1 MDAALERCDRS
12 RRRSTRRLVVGLGT
26 LALAIVITMAVST
39 ALAKTTPPD
48 RAPRPTGAAEP
59 GTDEWYSVPLPSG
72 RVAALGVY
80 RPVKS
85 SGRSVLVLHGRD
97 GPRRLYEDLSSRF
110 AAEGFTAVAAC
121 WFSYSVQEHDDA
133 YGCPGIGEFHG
144 AEATTVA
151 DVAAI
156 VDAAERIPGVDGD
169 RLGIIG
175 QSYGARMAL
184 LRAAATG
191 RTEPVVSS
199 CGYLAA
205 QPLTVEAEQP
215 VYPFPADPD
224 VAAGIVA
231 PVLIVHGDADPII
244 PVGQAV
250 AFAAAMDAAGH
261 PAQLITYG
269 SPAGHSI
276 PWDIVTS
283 LDDPGRLLR
292 DRLLDDAVTFL
303 RKHLEPIRSHEAKER
318 AEAT

>member
-1 MDAALERCDRS
+1 
-12 RRRSTRRLVVGLGT
+12 VVGLVALSLGFAGSSAGANVGT
-26 LALAIVITMAVST
+26 
-39 ALAKTTPPD
+39 KTTPPD
-48 RAPRPTGAAEP
+48 PASRPTGAAEP

-72 RVAALGVY
+72 RVAAVGVY

-85 SGRSVLVLHGRD
+85 SGRSVLVLHGKD
-97 GPRRLYEDLSSRF
+97 GPRRLYEDLANRF
-110 AAEGFTAVAAC
+110 AAEGFTALVAC
-121 WFSYSVQEHDDA
+121 WFSYPGQEHDDT
-133 YGCPGIGEFHG
+133 YGCPGIGDFHG
-144 AEATTVA
+144 AEETTVA

-156 VDAAERIPGVDGD
+156 VDADERIPGVDRD
-169 RLGIIG
+169 RLGIVG

-224 VAAGIVA
+224 VAARIVA
-231 PVLIVHGDADPII
+231 PVLVVHGDADPII

-250 AFAAAMDAAGH
+250 AFGAAMEAAGH
-261 PAQLITYG
+261 PAQVITYG

-283 LDDPGRLLR
+283 LDNPARLLR
-292 DRLLDDAVTFL
+292 DRFLDDAVAFL
-303 RKHLEPIRSHEAKER
+303 RKQLKPISGHKAKDRTEPA
-318 AEAT
+318 